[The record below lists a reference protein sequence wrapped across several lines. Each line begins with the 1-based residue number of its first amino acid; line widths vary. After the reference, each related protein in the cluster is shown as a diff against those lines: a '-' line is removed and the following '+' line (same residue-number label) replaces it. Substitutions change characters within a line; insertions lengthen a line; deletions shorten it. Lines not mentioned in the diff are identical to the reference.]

1 MDKLKQK
8 VLNSLKWRQSVS
20 ISAARLNISEIKYTK
35 IKDEILKERKHII
48 KKNRFFDKASN
59 NAEFVE
65 SYDLEKGEG
74 KLSATFSYEPKSA
87 EEIIQL
93 LKIDVNKWKL
103 SQYWNKQMG
112 DHWRVSAL
120 VSQIKN
126 SEEKL
131 FKDLLDNWKPKQ
143 YKIFKTRF
151 QNKFSDDPHCAVISL
166 QDIHFGKEGN
176 DTIDKDFEDTV
187 KNLVQRANAIHY
199 IETMYFVVGGDLINM
214 DTFSGTT
221 TAGTSLDNCMNA
233 TEAYVQAFDAMHWA
247 INYIKAYCNKLV
259 IVYVPGNHDR
269 LSSYHLAHAL
279 SKSIDC
285 DEIEWDIKY
294 EERKV
299 HTWGNNFNA
308 FEHGDKHS
316 KNNPLIYASEY
327 PEQWGRTINRT
338 LFKGHVHTDRRVE
351 YMTSNETAGF
361 IEKTLPSLG
370 KTDYYHYSNKFV
382 GNRRS
387 GKLEIQHPTMGNICE
402 LTYQAV

>member
-8 VLNSLKWRQSVS
+8 VLNSLKWKKGIS
-20 ISAARLNISEIKYTK
+20 ISAARLNISETNYIK
-35 IKDEILKERKHII
+35 IKDEILKDRQHNN
-48 KKNRFFDKASN
+48 KKNTFFNKAAD
-59 NAEFVE
+59 NAQFVE